1 MEESKRPTTFLLSPY
16 YDMIA
21 NQLVKAANRR
31 LTAAFDALGLLLLN
45 APDDCY
51 WIVLETIDELL
62 LLLRKVSYFT

>member
-1 MEESKRPTTFLLSPY
+1 VEESKRPPTFLLSPY
-16 YDMIA
+16 YDTLA

-31 LTAAFDALGLLLLN
+31 LTAAFDAVGLLLLN

-62 LLLRKVSYFT
+62 LMLRKVRDFT

>member
-1 MEESKRPTTFLLSPY
+1 
-16 YDMIA
+16 MIA

-45 APDDCY
+45 APEDCY

>member
-1 MEESKRPTTFLLSPY
+1 MEESKRPPTFLLSPH

>member
-1 MEESKRPTTFLLSPY
+1 
-16 YDMIA
+16 MIA